1 MLDFLNGI
9 IRVLPAKFKFRRNN
23 RVMNRKVIC
32 WTAVLAFAALACGC
46 GGKGANQES
55 GGGAPAATATKTV
68 DSSTVGSISG
78 TIKLDGAAP
87 TYKAINMSADPY
99 CVKANA
105 GHPVLPQ
112 EVVTG
117 DGGTLANVVVYVK
130 SGAEGYS
137 FPTPTDSVT
146 LDQKGC
152 MYVPHVVALMVG
164 QQLSVVNSDDT
175 THNIH
180 PTPADNREWN
190 RSQPP
195 KAPNIMD
202 SFARPEVAIPVKCNV
217 HPWMK
222 SYIAVLANPLFAVTG
237 KDGKFEIKGVPPG
250 TYTIEAWQ
258 EKYNTMDQT
267 VTVGASEAKSG
278 VDFTFKAGS

>member
-1 MLDFLNGI
+1 
-9 IRVLPAKFKFRRNN
+9 
-23 RVMNRKVIC
+23 MNKKVVC
-32 WTAVLAFAALACGC
+32 WIAAVAFAALMAGC
-46 GGKGANQES
+46 GGKSQNQES
-55 GGGAPAATATKTV
+55 GGAQPAATGTKTV
-68 DSSTVGSISG
+68 DMSTVGSVSG
-78 TIKLDGAAP
+78 TIKLDGDAP
-87 TYKAINMSADPY
+87 KYKPINMSADPY
-99 CVKANA
+99 CVKANSA
-105 GHPVLPQ
+105 PVLPQ

-117 DGGTLANVVVYVK
+117 DGNTLANVVVYVK

-146 LDQKGC
+146 LDQKNC
-152 MYVPHVVALMVG
+152 MYSPHVVALMVG
-164 QQLSVVNSDDT
+164 QQLSVVNSDQT

-190 RSQPP
+190 KSQPP
-195 KAPNIMD
+195 NAPAIMD

-222 SYIAVLANPLFAVTG
+222 SYIAVMANPFYAVTD
-237 KDGKFEIKGVPPG
+237 KDGKFDLKGLPPG
-250 TYTIEAWQ
+250 TYTIEAWH

-267 VTVGASEAKSG
+267 VTIGAKEDKTG

>member
-1 MLDFLNGI
+1 
-9 IRVLPAKFKFRRNN
+9 
-23 RVMNRKVIC
+23 MNRKVLC
-32 WTAVLAFAALACGC
+32 WIGAVAFAALVGGC
-46 GGKGANQES
+46 GGGQNQSSQEQ
-55 GGGAPAATATKTV
+55 PAASSAATKSV
-68 DSSTVGSISG
+68 DMSTVGSISG

-87 TYKAINMSADPY
+87 KYKPINMSADPY
-99 CVKANA
+99 CVKANTT
-105 GHPVLPQ
+105 PVLPQ

-117 DGGTLANVVVYVK
+117 DGNTLANVVVYVK

-152 MYVPHVVALMVG
+152 MYLPHVVALMVG
-164 QQLSVVNSDDT
+164 QTLSVINSDDT

-190 RSQPP
+190 KSQPP
-195 KAPNIMD
+195 KAPAITD
-202 SFARPEVAIPVKCNV
+202 TFARPEVAIPVKCNV

-222 SYIAVLANPLFAVTG
+222 SYIAVLANPLYAVTG
-237 KDGKFEIKGVPPG
+237 KDGRFTIQNVPPG
-250 TYTIEAWQ
+250 TYTVEAWQ

-267 VTVGASEAKSG
+267 VTVGAKESKSG

>member
-1 MLDFLNGI
+1 
-9 IRVLPAKFKFRRNN
+9 
-23 RVMNRKVIC
+23 MNRKVVSWIG
-32 WTAVLAFAALACGC
+32 VVAFAALVGGC
-46 GGKGANQES
+46 GGGQKQTGQEQ
-55 GGGAPAATATKTV
+55 PAAATSAKKTV
-68 DSSTVGSISG
+68 DMSTVGSISG
-78 TIKLDGAAP
+78 TVKLDGTP
-87 TYKAINMSADPY
+87 PKYRPINMSADPY
-99 CVKANA
+99 CVKANPK
-105 GHPVLPQ
+105 PVFPQ

-117 DGGTLANVVVYVK
+117 DGNTLANVVVYVK
-130 SGAEGYS
+130 TGAEDYS

-152 MYVPHVVALMVG
+152 MYTPHVLALMVG
-164 QQLSVVNSDDT
+164 QQLSVINSDDT

-180 PTPADNREWN
+180 PTPTDNREWN
-190 RSQPP
+190 KSQPP
-195 KAPNIMD
+195 NAPAITD

-222 SYIAVLANPLFAVTG
+222 GYIAVMANPFYAVTD
-237 KDGKFEIKGVPPG
+237 KDGKFDLKNVPPG

-267 VTVGASEAKSG
+267 VTIGAKEDKTG

>member
-1 MLDFLNGI
+1 
-9 IRVLPAKFKFRRNN
+9 
-23 RVMNRKVIC
+23 MNRKVVC
-32 WTAVLAFAALACGC
+32 WIGAVAFAALVGGC
-46 GGKGANQES
+46 GGGQNQSSEQPA
-55 GGGAPAATATKTV
+55 APAAGAKTV
-68 DSSTVGSISG
+68 DMSTVGSISG
-78 TIKLDGAAP
+78 TVKLDGTAP
-87 TYKAINMSADPY
+87 KYKAINMSADPY
-99 CVKANA
+99 CVKANSQ
-105 GHPVLPQ
+105 PVLPQ

-117 DGGTLANVVVYVK
+117 DGNTLANVVVYVK

-137 FPTPTDSVT
+137 FPTPSDSVT
-146 LDQKGC
+146 IDQKDC

-164 QQLSVVNSDDT
+164 QQLQVVNSDDT

-195 KAPNIMD
+195 QAPPITD
-202 SFARPEVAIPVKCNV
+202 TFARPEVAIPVKCNV

-222 SYIAVLANPLFAVTG
+222 SYIAVLANPLYAVTG
-237 KDGKFEIKGVPPG
+237 KDGTFEIKNVPPG

-267 VTVGASEAKSG
+267 VTIAAKESKTG

>member
-1 MLDFLNGI
+1 
-9 IRVLPAKFKFRRNN
+9 
-23 RVMNRKVIC
+23 MNRKVVC
-32 WTAVLAFAALACGC
+32 WIGALALAALVAGC
-46 GGKGANQES
+46 GGKSGNQES
-55 GGGAPAATATKTV
+55 EGGQPAAPAAGTKTV
-68 DSSTVGSISG
+68 DMSTVGSISG
-78 TIKLDGAAP
+78 TVKLDGTAP
-87 TYKAINMSADPY
+87 TYRPINMSADPY

-117 DGGTLANVVVYVK
+117 SGNTLANVVVYVK

-137 FPTPTDSVT
+137 FPTPSDSVT
-146 LDQKGC
+146 LDQKDC

-164 QQLSVVNSDDT
+164 QTLNVVNSDDT

-180 PTPADNREWN
+180 PTPTDNREWN

-195 KAPNIMD
+195 KAPPITD

-222 SYIAVLANPLFAVTG
+222 GYIAVIANPLFAVTG
-237 KDGKFEIKGVPPG
+237 KDGTFEIKNVPPG

-267 VTVGASEAKSG
+267 VTVAAKEAKTG